1 MCLTFDFTYIILKKL
16 ILEVSLMIKE
26 IGKITIYVN
35 NVEEAKKFWLEK
47 MNFIIKFEAEMGP
60 GFKWLEVGPTK
71 EAFTTFVIYNKEMMA
86 KQNPQANVG
95 HPNIILSTTNIESTY
110 SKMKENGVDV
120 DEIKTMPYGSMFSFK
135 DQDGNAYLIREDLV

>member
-1 MCLTFDFTYIILKKL
+1 
-16 ILEVSLMIKE
+16 MIKE

-47 MNFIIKFEAEMGP
+47 MDFIIKFEAEMGP

>member
-1 MCLTFDFTYIILKKL
+1 
-16 ILEVSLMIKE
+16 
-26 IGKITIYVN
+26 
-35 NVEEAKKFWLEK
+35 

-95 HPNIILSTTNIESTY
+95 HPNIILSTTNIEATY
-110 SKMKENGVDV
+110 SKMKENN
-120 DEIKTMPYGSMFSFK
+120 EIKQFRMIFVVYSENYKDMPKFVKLAKKY
-135 DQDGNAYLIREDLV
+135 NATAEFWALRKTENT

>member
-1 MCLTFDFTYIILKKL
+1 
-16 ILEVSLMIKE
+16 MIKE

-35 NVEEAKKFWLEK
+35 NVEKAKKFWLEK
-47 MNFIIKFEAEMGP
+47 MNFIIKFEAEIGP

-95 HPNIILSTTNIESTY
+95 HPNIILSTTNIEATY